1 MIWETLL
8 KAKNPNYNWIIKPHR
23 AWIKQCLVSG
33 EAIGTASSVT
43 LYDMLRNHV
52 KRHRKGVSGARKD
65 AYRAIDRVKQITEKG
80 EITKDDYKRIIGLI
94 GYLEELEASND
105 SNPANIK
112 FTTHLR
118 VNKKGKPSGKKVMR
132 GHWRTERYKNI
143 RGKMGKKT
151 VEPVSSDWY
160 VEGTATNAPLNE
172 AKPPL
177 WQALFAEENNN
188 SSTVVV
194 KKGLLPLLKE
204 YKKVVEK

>member
-1 MIWETLL
+1 MTWEILL
-8 KAKNPNYNWIIKPHR
+8 KAPNYNWIIKPHR
-23 AWIKQCLVSG
+23 AWIKQCLVRG

-80 EITKDDYKRIIGLI
+80 EITKDDYERILRVIP
-94 GYLEELEASND
+94 YLEELEETPD
-105 SNPANIK
+105 SNPSNIK

-118 VNKKGKPSGKKVMR
+118 VDKKGQPSGKKVMR
-132 GHWRTERYKNI
+132 GHWRTERYKKN
-143 RGKMGKKT
+143 RGKMGEKT
-151 VEPVSSDWY
+151 VEPVASDWY
-160 VEGTATNAPLNE
+160 VEGTATDAPLFE

-177 WQALFAEENNN
+177 WQALFATPENN

-194 KKGLLPLLKE
+194 KQGLLPLLKE
-204 YKKVVEK
+204 YKKEVEK